1 MVVACVRSSMNT
13 LADRAR
19 VVGIVAALLLM
30 AACGAPGSGAGA
42 EPDSPVTGGGAG
54 RGPKGRAQIVAPDPG
69 GVVNPRAVSW
79 TKAKV
84 EDDTHVV
91 VTYYGGVEE
100 CYGLDRVKVGYRS
113 ERISITLFEGI
124 RPGAGAC
131 IELAMAK
138 ATRVE
143 LSEPVAGRKLVD
155 GAKLR

>member
-1 MVVACVRSSMNT
+1 
-13 LADRAR
+13 
-19 VVGIVAALLLM
+19 
-30 AACGAPGSGAGA
+30 
-42 EPDSPVTGGGAG
+42 
-54 RGPKGRAQIVAPDPG
+54 
-69 GVVNPRAVSW
+69 VSW